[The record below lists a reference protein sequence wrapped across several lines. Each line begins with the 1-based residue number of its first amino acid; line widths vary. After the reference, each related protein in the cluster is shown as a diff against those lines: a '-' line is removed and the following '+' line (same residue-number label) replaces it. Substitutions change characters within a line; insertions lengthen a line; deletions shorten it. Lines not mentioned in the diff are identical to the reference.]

1 MHHRQ
6 KVIGLILVKELAMID
21 KAAHTPVSSLKMRS
35 LPFLRAT
42 TPLYDLL
49 HLFEVGRCHMAV
61 LTGPPLVKGDES
73 SPDMGTDALSAEG
86 LHQQEG
92 SNNVQAQW
100 QQQQEQQHGPLDDAL
115 GHDRCWQEASEARP
129 AHLIPT
135 EHDSMILDQVQSAVP
150 GLTTYHF
157 FLKSGS
163 A

>member
-1 MHHRQ
+1 MHYRQ

-86 LHQQEG
+86 LHQQEV
-92 SNNVQAQW
+92 STNFQAEGQR
-100 QQQQEQQHGPLDDAL
+100 QQQQHGPLDDAL

-135 EHDSMILDQVQSAVP
+135 EHDSMILDQVLSTVS
-150 GLTTYHF
+150 GLTTYHL
-157 FLKSGS
+157 FLESGS